1 VRSWR
6 PFLAAAM
13 SESPASAAVTVR
25 SLSGKVMAEVT
36 PIPATVLELKVEVQL
51 QCGTPCALQQLL
63 DGDCNLLDNH
73 ILTQDKDLELLL
85 CVDQTPMFSWDIAG
99 NPAADHISADG
110 GHLYASNLRTD
121 FVNVVA
127 KEPVH
132 DGIHFFEFVVH
143 KVQDE
148 QWCGVV
154 GNTSQ
159 AGCSVY
165 GTKLAGRFYYFNRGQ
180 GCGAWLRE
188 SQGSNRQTFAWPK
201 DGDVI
206 GMLLDVKSRAL
217 VFALNGELQGSCTV
231 PGEGP
236 LYFFTTV
243 DRPNDHMELRKPLV
257 GDAPAA
263 MMAAL
268 QASEGLTL

>member
-1 VRSWR
+1 MSDSTAFVAVKVRS
-6 PFLAAAM
+6 F
-13 SESPASAAVTVR
+13 
-25 SLSGKVMAEVT
+25 SGKVIAEVA

-63 DGDCNLLDNH
+63 HGDCNLLDNH
-73 ILTQDKDLELLL
+73 ILAQDKDLELLL

-99 NPAADHISADG
+99 NPAAHHISVDG
-110 GHLYASNLRTD
+110 GHLYATNLQTD

-132 DGIHFFEFVVH
+132 NGIHFFEFVVH

-154 GNTSQ
+154 ENTSQ
-159 AGCSVY
+159 AGSSVY
-165 GTKLAGRFYYFNRGQ
+165 GHKLAGRFYYFNRGQ

-188 SQGSNRQTFAWPK
+188 SQGSNRKEFALPK

-206 GMLLDVKSRAL
+206 GMLLDVNSRAL
-217 VFALNGELQGSCTV
+217 VFALNGELQGSCTA

-257 GDAPAA
+257 GDAPAT

-268 QASEGLTL
+268 QTSEAASL